1 MSTKAE
7 NHGQALYTDEVLVV
21 EPHGIE
27 HIPDKERH
35 GKPYLQGTIWFAAQI
50 NFVTVLIGS
59 LAVVFGLG
67 FWPAVITCVTANI
80 AGALLNLSA
89 VAMGVNRSGNRWPWN
104 L

>member
-7 NHGQALYTDEVLVV
+7 DPGQALYTDEVLVV
-21 EPHGIE
+21 EPHRIE
-27 HIPDKERH
+27 HIPDNERH

-67 FWPAVITCVTANI
+67 FWVAVITCVTANI
-80 AGALLNLSA
+80 AGALLNSSA
-89 VAMGVNRSGNRWPWN
+89 VAMGPNSACPRCP
-104 L
+104 